1 MPGANH
7 CPVCLEAKD
16 KQFFP
21 CGHFVCSSCET
32 EMARRGLL
40 SCPTCRTPREG
51 VSRAE
56 VEQLN
61 ISRVQEEAQPGLH
74 VIFLTDNN
82 ADRYEEFPV
91 QPVMHFNNLP
101 SADPSMAR
109 LVSVLL
115 NPTNLGHFMALRD
128 RVLNDTPP
136 R

>member
-1 MPGANH
+1 
-7 CPVCLEAKD
+7 
-16 KQFFP
+16 
-21 CGHFVCSSCET
+21 
-32 EMARRGLL
+32 
-40 SCPTCRTPREG
+40 
-51 VSRAE
+51 
-56 VEQLN
+56 
-61 ISRVQEEAQPGLH
+61 LH